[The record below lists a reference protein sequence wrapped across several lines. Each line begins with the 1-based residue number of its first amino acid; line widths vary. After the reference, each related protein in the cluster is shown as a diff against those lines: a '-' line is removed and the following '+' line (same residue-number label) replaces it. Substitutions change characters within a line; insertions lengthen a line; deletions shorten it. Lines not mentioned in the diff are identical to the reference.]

1 MNKQIENRKKYSFN
15 FKIKI
20 LFYISIILIIFFSI
34 FRIYNDHTLQTTFN
48 QIIKHYS
55 NQYNYVLKNLE
66 IIGLK
71 ELPKEEIEKY
81 FSKHYENSIFLV
93 PLNKISK
100 KILREKWIKSAVLK
114 SNYKNKVTVII
125 EEHIPIG
132 IYSENERYFL
142 VDRYGNV
149 IEEINKNRK
158 FLYINFSGKRS
169 KKNITKLFNKIPNS
183 LLSEIKRAD
192 FIGERRWNIILKNKI
207 LLKLP
212 EKQEK
217 KAFDVFLAIYE
228 KLNDKEISEI
238 NSIDLR
244 VLGRAI
250 IQFI

>member
-1 MNKQIENRKKYSFN
+1 MNKQVENRKKYSFN

-20 LFYISIILIIFFSI
+20 LFYIFIILIIFFSI

-48 QIIKHYS
+48 DIVRHYS
-55 NQYNYVLKNLE
+55 NQYNYVLKNTE

-81 FSKHYENSIFLV
+81 FSKYYENSIFLV

-100 KILREKWIKSAVLK
+100 NILKEKWVKSAVLK
-114 SNYKNKVTVII
+114 SNYRNKVTVVIQ
-125 EEHIPIG
+125 EHIPIG
-132 IYSENERYFL
+132 IYNENERYFL
-142 VDRYGNV
+142 VDQYGNV
-149 IEEINKNRK
+149 IKETNENRN
-158 FLYINFSGKRS
+158 FLYISFGGKSS
-169 KKNITKLFNKIPNS
+169 KKNMTKFLKKIPNS

-217 KAFDVFLAIYE
+217 KAFDVFLSIYE
-228 KLNDKEISEI
+228 KLNDKEINEI

-250 IQFI
+250 IKFI

>member
-1 MNKQIENRKKYSFN
+1 MNKQVENRKKYSFN
-15 FKIKI
+15 FKIKV
-20 LFYISIILIIFFSI
+20 LFYILIILIIFFSI
-34 FRIYNDHTLQTTFN
+34 FRIYNDHTLQTKFN
-48 QIIKHYS
+48 DIVRHYS

-81 FSKHYENSIFLV
+81 FSKYYENSIFLV

-100 KILREKWIKSAVLK
+100 NILKEKWVKSAVLK
-114 SNYKNKVTVII
+114 SNYRNKVTIII

-132 IYSENERYFL
+132 IYNENERYFL
-142 VDRYGNV
+142 VDQYGNV
-149 IEEINKNRK
+149 IKETNENRN
-158 FLYINFSGKRS
+158 FLYISFSGKSS
-169 KKNITKLFNKIPNS
+169 KKNMPKFFKKIPNS

-228 KLNDKEISEI
+228 KLNDKEINEI

-244 VLGRAI
+244 ILGRAI
-250 IQFI
+250 IKFI

>member
-1 MNKQIENRKKYSFN
+1 MNKQVENRKKYSFN
-15 FKIKI
+15 FKIKV
-20 LFYISIILIIFFSI
+20 LFYILIILIIFFSI
-34 FRIYNDHTLQTTFN
+34 FRIYNDHTLQTKFN
-48 QIIKHYS
+48 DIVRHYS

-81 FSKHYENSIFLV
+81 FSKYYENSIFLV

-100 KILREKWIKSAVLK
+100 NILKEKWVKSAVLK
-114 SNYKNKVTVII
+114 SNYRNKVTIII

-132 IYSENERYFL
+132 IYNENERYFL
-142 VDRYGNV
+142 VDQYGNV
-149 IEEINKNRK
+149 IKETNENRN
-158 FLYINFSGKRS
+158 FLYISFSGKSS
-169 KKNITKLFNKIPNS
+169 KKNMPKFFKKIPNS

-192 FIGERRWNIILKNKI
+192 FIGERRWNVILKNKI

-228 KLNDKEISEI
+228 KLNDKEINEI

-244 VLGRAI
+244 ILGRAI
-250 IQFI
+250 IKFI